1 MISQILKGAHD
12 QSSQISSIRKLTSTE
27 NAIIDC
33 MLAKVNSSAVVGLY
47 AVPVEVEIDIASQ
60 GLPSFTIVGLPDK
73 AVEESRERV
82 RSAIKNS
89 NADFPAKRITVNLAP
104 ADLPKEGPSYDL
116 PIALGILIASG
127 QIDADISDSIFM
139 GELSLDGRLRHTN
152 GVLPQ
157 ALLAQSKKLK
167 RIFLP
172 SINAKEA
179 AILKGIQIYPLN
191 TLSELFFHLTK
202 QKLIKP
208 FRHLNLKDHF
218 AQENFEFNMS
228 EVKGQ
233 EGAKRAL
240 EVAAAGNHN
249 ILLKGPPGAGKTLLA
264 RTLPSILPTLTL
276 QEALEVTK
284 IYSISGLL
292 NDKALITT
300 RPFRSPHHTTSHI
313 GLIGGGT
320 TPRPGEIS
328 LAHRGVLFL
337 DEFPEFPRH
346 VLETLRQPVEDGVV
360 TISRSAGRVNFP
372 AKFMLVAAQNP
383 CPCGFFGNLT
393 KNCQCNLNQ
402 ILRYQRRVSGP
413 MLDRIDIHLDV
424 PAVKVEKLHSYD
436 EKAIEKSEAI
446 RKRVQKARD
455 IQTKRF
461 NKSKITS
468 NSEMGNKEIRE
479 FCILDKNC
487 LKLLQLAVV
496 KMNLSARSYNRTIK
510 LARTIADLAGADKI
524 NPSHIAEALQYRPRN
539 DII

>member
-1 MISQILKGAHD
+1 
-12 QSSQISSIRKLTSTE
+12 
-27 NAIIDC
+27 
-33 MLAKVNSSAVVGLY
+33 MLAKVNSSAVVGLD

-60 GLPSFTIVGLPDK
+60 GLPNFTIVGLPDK
-73 AVEESRERV
+73 AVEEARERV

-89 NADFPAKRITVNLAP
+89 GADFPAKRITVNLAP

-116 PIALGILIASG
+116 PIALGILLASG
-127 QIDADISDSIFM
+127 QIEADIEDAIFM

-179 AILKGIQIYPLN
+179 AILKGLQIYPLN
-191 TLSELFFHLTK
+191 TLSELFFHLK
-202 QKLIKP
+202 GQKLIAPLK
-208 FRHLNLKDHF
+208 HLNLKDHF
-218 AQENFEFNMS
+218 DQETFDFDMA

-240 EVAAAGNHN
+240 EIAAAGNHN

-292 NDKALITT
+292 NNRALIVT

-346 VLETLRQPVEDGVV
+346 VLEALRQPVEDGVV

-383 CPCGFFGNLT
+383 CPCGFFGNPT
-393 KNCQCNLNQ
+393 KDCKCNLNQ
-402 ILRYQRRVSGP
+402 IIRYQRRVSGP

-424 PAVKVEKLHSYD
+424 PAVKVEKLTQQNDSD
-436 EKAIEKSEAI
+436 RSEKSAVI

-455 IQTKRF
+455 IQTTRF
-461 NKSKITS
+461 KKSKITS
-468 NSEMGNKEIRE
+468 NSEMGNKEIKK
-479 FCILDKNC
+479 FCALDENC
-487 LKLLQLAVV
+487 VKLLQLAVV
-496 KMNLSARSYNRTIK
+496 KMNLSARSYNRTVK
-510 LARTIADLAGADKI
+510 LARTIADLEGLKEI
-524 NPSHIAEALQYRPRN
+524 NPTHIAEALQFRPRN
-539 DII
+539 DTI